1 MQFVVCSSHRFTLL
15 LSSSLCKEH
24 TFSGHCGHLKLH
36 SPPTQWQQLNIHE
49 AWRLVSETKK
59 GRIWARNFDPVV
71 CTQSTV
77 ALMFLL
83 TLGWEAFKSEFIVT
97 AILWINFNS
106 NSTNSTNS
114 NLLTT
119 EVMVQYHEQRFST
132 ALYHIPEVG
141 PNHCRASHM

>member
-1 MQFVVCSSHRFTLL
+1 MQFVICSSHRFTLL

-24 TFSGHCGHLKLH
+24 TFTGHCGHLKLH
-36 SPPTQWQQLNIHE
+36 SPPTLNIHE

-59 GRIWARNFDPVV
+59 SRIWARNFDPVV
-71 CTQSTV
+71 CRFITQSTF
-77 ALMFLL
+77 ALTFLL
-83 TLGWEAFKSEFIVT
+83 TLGSEAFKSEFIVT

-106 NSTNSTNS
+106 NSTNS
-114 NLLTT
+114 NLLTS

-132 ALYHIPEVG
+132 TLKHIPEVG